1 MQLFKLLAN
10 PAFRKSVQRLR
21 EDLANAGVNVDPE
34 VWSHLHFSCYL
45 ILKHVLERNGDVERF
60 QGPTYKVEII
70 LILVGKSN
78 TGSDSVPNN
87 SIHQVM

>member
-10 PAFRKSVQRLR
+10 PTFRKSVQRLR

-34 VWSHLHFSCYL
+34 VWSRLHFSCYL
-45 ILKHVLERNGDVERF
+45 ILKHVSERNGDVERF

-70 LILVGKSN
+70 LILVCKSN